1 MNELVILFA
10 VMLIGVGIG
19 RLKFRS
25 FSLGVSGALYIGL
38 IFGHSGFEVS
48 HEFFEL
54 SLLIFVTSVGLL
66 ASRDI
71 GYIVMKH
78 GVKLCALA
86 IAITGSAALLTFLFQ
101 SAYPYPQKALIEGV
115 FTGALTSSP
124 GLGASLEVT
133 KNPELVT
140 IGHSVAYLIG
150 VISVILFVQIVPM
163 ICKTNVDAEKG
174 KFSSGLNRK
183 GGKPVYSIVMLSFAV
198 VAGGLIGMIPIPLGS
213 LGSVTLGNTGGGLLG
228 GLLVGCL
235 IKRFRGIEPSAA
247 VLSPLRE
254 TMLAMYLAVVG
265 LEAGKGFVGVVT
277 AYGASLLGIAAVI
290 AFVPMIAG
298 FVLGRLLWHIDLIT
312 LMGGITGGM
321 TSTPGLGAA
330 IDFYGTEDI
339 GAGYGAAYPFAII
352 CMVIFAKLLALSL

>member
-1 MNELVILFA
+1 MINELLILFA
-10 VMLIGVGIG
+10 VMLIGVAIG
-19 RLKFRS
+19 RVKFHS
-25 FSLGVSGALYIGL
+25 FSLGVSGALYVGL
-38 IFGHSGFEVS
+38 IFGHFGFEVS

-71 GYIVMKH
+71 GHIVMKH
-78 GVKLCALA
+78 GAKLVILA
-86 IAITGSAALLTFLFQ
+86 IAITGSAALLTVLFQ
-101 SAYPYPQKALIEGV
+101 SAYSYPQKALIEGV

-133 KNPELVT
+133 NNPELVT
-140 IGHSVAYLIG
+140 IGHSVAYLVG

-163 ICKTNVDAEKG
+163 ICKTNVDMERS
-174 KFSSGLNRK
+174 KFSSGFDRK
-183 GGKPVYSIVMLSFAV
+183 GGKPVYSIVMFSLAV
-198 VAGGLIGMIPIPLGS
+198 VAGGLIGMIPIPLGP
-213 LGSVTLGNTGGGLLG
+213 LGSVTLGNTGGGLIG
-228 GLLVGCL
+228 GLLVGGF

-254 TMLAMYLAVVG
+254 MMLAMFLAVVG

-277 AYGASLLGIAAVI
+277 AYGASLLGISAVV
-290 AFVPMIAG
+290 ALVPMTIG
-298 FVLGRLLWHIDLIT
+298 LILGRLLWHMDLVT

-330 IDFYGTEDI
+330 IDFYETEDI

-352 CMVIFAKLLALSL
+352 CMVVFAKLLTL